1 MAVQL
6 FLLILFAVHFQE
18 YLFLLICFVF
28 VSFSYFF
35 LIKSYNSSCHTVRKR
50 GYLSSGSSR
59 NVHGLSKYSV
69 ANLHK
74 CLEILL
80 FQIYP
85 QFFFL
90 LQVLCFLRPDTQ
102 NGRNSHHDC
111 EIIKHI
117 ISQFLTFYIF

>member
-6 FLLILFAVHFQE
+6 FPLILFAVHFQE

-80 FQIYP
+80 FQIFHILRKRFTALHSS
-85 QFFFL
+85 FFFSRFSA
-90 LQVLCFLRPDTQ
+90 FLDRIHKMEETVIMIA
-102 NGRNSHHDC
+102 R
-111 EIIKHI
+111 
-117 ISQFLTFYIF
+117 